1 MAETVKGLNI
11 KLSLD
16 GRDLENELKEIQ
28 SDLKEQQRDLK
39 AINTNL
45 KYDSSN
51 VELWK
56 QKQSK
61 LNDILQTTKKKLETQ
76 NQELNKAKQAT
87 FLIGTLFSVVTLTIG
102 CCSITSPSITES
114 GNFWT
119 ILIKLLIT
127 VLKEAIQ

>member
-28 SDLKEQQRDLK
+28 SDLKEQQKDLK
-39 AINTNL
+39 AINANL

-76 NQELNKAKQAT
+76 NQELENLYEMRR
-87 FLIGTLFSVVTLTIG
+87 FLVH
-102 CCSITSPSITES
+102 
-114 GNFWT
+114 
-119 ILIKLLIT
+119 
-127 VLKEAIQ
+127 